1 MFYFAHLQETPE
13 GNNVGSQLSA
23 DVSCKF
29 CKDDMVPVTLAL
41 KVRFVDTIE
50 LLFWDTFIL
59 MSFSFSE
66 PIFESPFSR
75 DIFSNTDGALLGISH
90 PAA

>member
-13 GNNVGSQLSA
+13 GNNMGSQFST

-29 CKDDMVPVTLAL
+29 CKDDMAPVTLAL

-59 MSFSFSE
+59 MSFSF
-66 PIFESPFSR
+66 
-75 DIFSNTDGALLGISH
+75 
-90 PAA
+90 

>member
-1 MFYFAHLQETPE
+1 M
-13 GNNVGSQLSA
+13 GSQLSA

-59 MSFSFSE
+59 VSFSF
-66 PIFESPFSR
+66 
-75 DIFSNTDGALLGISH
+75 
-90 PAA
+90 